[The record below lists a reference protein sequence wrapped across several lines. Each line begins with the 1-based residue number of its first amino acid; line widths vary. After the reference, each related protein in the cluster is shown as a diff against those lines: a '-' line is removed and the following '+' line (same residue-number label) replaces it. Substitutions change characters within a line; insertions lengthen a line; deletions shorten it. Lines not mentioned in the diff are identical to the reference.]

1 MNTDSKVTYVRFP
14 NESYFEEILH
24 FDWHRFTPTHEFEDE
39 IFGTYAGMTIAI
51 KKEKNDEQTGQT
63 VSGTITNN
71 S

>member
-51 KKEKNDEQTGQT
+51 KKDVRTDSSKLDKTEIKD
-63 VSGTITNN
+63 S
-71 S
+71 